1 MQSGLNI
8 LEEDKIMTKY
18 TKRKIKK
25 TYELCKSMNR
35 WSTSNLSNEEDKIII
50 GMLMD
55 AREYLNDL
63 NGELVQG
70 HRNDTKKNVIDYAY
84 DYQFSEV

>member
-1 MQSGLNI
+1 M
-8 LEEDKIMTKY
+8 MT
-18 TKRKIKK
+18 TKKHFSEI
-25 TYELCKSMNR
+25 YDLCVSMNR
-35 WSTSNLSNEEDKIII
+35 WSSSNLSNKEDKIII

-63 NGELVQG
+63 SGELVQG

-84 DYQFSEV
+84 DYQFS